1 MASQVCVSICW
12 SISEQDT
19 HYAGVCVR
27 ARARVCLM
35 VCFSVCVFVCICVRV
50 TVSACVCVRA
60 WYRLRVGQRSQAVI
74 VLLSGRIPQPQVHRL
89 AVHHHVGG
97 VVIEPEAHGTLHF
110 NNTFIHHH
118 LLRLGLAAII
128 WTLSPF
134 V

>member
-1 MASQVCVSICW
+1 MRVCACVRVRVCVSW
-12 SISEQDT
+12 FVSQ
-19 HYAGVCVR
+19 CVSLC
-27 ARARVCLM
+27 V
-35 VCFSVCVFVCICVRV
+35 SVWACVCICVRV

-134 V
+134 VLLLIHK